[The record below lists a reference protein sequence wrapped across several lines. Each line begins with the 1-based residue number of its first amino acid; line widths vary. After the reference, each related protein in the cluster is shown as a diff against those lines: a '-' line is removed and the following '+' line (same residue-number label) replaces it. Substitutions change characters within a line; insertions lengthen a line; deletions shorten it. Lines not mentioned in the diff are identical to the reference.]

1 MTLPFRHPNRPVPL
15 DKFPAKPPACD
26 VVEHD
31 DGRISFEY
39 LTRAEAERILE
50 LAMNDRKLFP
60 LCYALANV
68 LGINF
73 DEDGDTFHA

>member
-1 MTLPFRHPNRPVPL
+1 MTLPFRHPNRPAPL
-15 DKFPAKPPACD
+15 DKFPVKPPPD
-26 VVEHD
+26 VTEHD
-31 DGRISFEY
+31 DGRISFHH

-68 LGINF
+68 LGIDF

>member
-1 MTLPFRHPNRPVPL
+1 MSKPNRPVPL
-15 DKFPAKPPACD
+15 DKFPAKPA

-31 DGRISFEY
+31 DGRISFHH

-50 LAMNDRKLFP
+50 LAMHDRRLFP
-60 LCYALANV
+60 LTYRLGEI
-68 LGINF
+68 LGIRF